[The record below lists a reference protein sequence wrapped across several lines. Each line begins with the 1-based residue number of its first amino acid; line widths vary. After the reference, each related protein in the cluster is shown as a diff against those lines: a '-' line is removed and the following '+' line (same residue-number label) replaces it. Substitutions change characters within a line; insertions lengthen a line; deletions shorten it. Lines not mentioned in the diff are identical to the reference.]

1 MRNNIFMCDISVL
14 NRFYRLFISL
24 KQTYIQSKTEE
35 LVKIEDS
42 RRKKRRTR
50 INEKHML
57 IKDWMSSH
65 GLPDDMK
72 TKIMDNIDKDNLE
85 RFINHDV
92 DINFI
97 RYVYFGGLPI
107 EIMEFVCVQ
116 ALKRVSLFPQSV
128 CFINILL
135 IK

>member
-1 MRNNIFMCDISVL
+1 M
-14 NRFYRLFISL
+14 

-50 INEKHML
+50 INEKHIL

-72 TKIMDNIDKDNLE
+72 TEIMDNINKDALE

-92 DINFI
+92 DIHFI
-97 RYVYFGGLPI
+97 RDVCLLGYLRI
-107 EIMEFVCVQ
+107 EIMEFVCVE
-116 ALKRVSLFPQSV
+116 ALKRVS
-128 CFINILL
+128 
-135 IK
+135 